1 MGKILDIESLVIVV
15 LGSLAG
21 IFLAFGLSALILN
34 SGYGFPLF
42 GLGLAFL
49 IVLIILREILR
60 RD

>member
-1 MGKILDIESLVIVV
+1 MGKILDDESLVIVV

-21 IFLAFGLSALILN
+21 VFLAFGLYGLIFN

-42 GLGLAFL
+42 GLGLALL
-49 IVLIILREILR
+49 IVLIVLSELLR

>member
-1 MGKILDIESLVIVV
+1 MDVGSLLIVV

-21 IFLAFGLSALILN
+21 VFLAVGLLGLILN

-49 IVLIILREILR
+49 IVVIILGEILR